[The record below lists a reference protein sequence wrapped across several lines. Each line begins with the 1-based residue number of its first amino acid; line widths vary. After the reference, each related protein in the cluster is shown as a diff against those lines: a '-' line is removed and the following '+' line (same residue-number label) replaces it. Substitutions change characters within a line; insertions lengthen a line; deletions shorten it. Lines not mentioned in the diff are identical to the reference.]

1 MDRSWID
8 PDPNTT
14 STLEYVRKTPY
25 KEELSFFQMIEK
37 LLKMTTSLYSPVD
50 EIRLLHVD
58 RFWGIHVH
66 NILGNL

>member
-1 MDRSWID
+1 
-8 PDPNTT
+8 
-14 STLEYVRKTPY
+14 
-25 KEELSFFQMIEK
+25 MIEK

-66 NILGNL
+66 NILGNLLPVQVGTGRGIRLKFSQKIPENIQNGFCTRL